1 MYIEQ
6 ICCGVQACLS
16 PNATLRGRPHMIHIL
31 HSYSMVRKDDVM
43 MLLLLL
49 MMMLMME
56 MMRFYE

>member
-31 HSYSMVRKDDVM
+31 HSYSMVRKDDDDDDPDNICDDAADDD
-43 MLLLLL
+43 
-49 MMMLMME
+49 
-56 MMRFYE
+56 R